1 MGRVEKVAT
10 CGIADDAEDDLK
22 HPREEDGEVAC
33 PWGSCGVFYLIGAA
47 CGGHAIFTPNA
58 FAALLAFATV
68 ASRKASCV
76 ATPEKMTQAS
86 PNLSAAS
93 VDT

>member
-1 MGRVEKVAT
+1 MNVV
-10 CGIADDAEDDLK
+10 
-22 HPREEDGEVAC
+22 
-33 PWGSCGVFYLIGAA
+33 YLISARASRPGMPSL
-47 CGGHAIFTPNA
+47 TPKA

-86 PNLSAAS
+86 PNLSAATPS
-93 VDT
+93 H